1 MTNYT
6 SLQHTKWECKY
17 HVVFIPKY
25 RRKIGDRISRRCLHD
40 SARSGYRTAASF
52 VAHLRAD
59 MPSLLRQV
67 YWASFAN
74 PCCSLFKPSYLNGPT
89 VPDTCANGTST
100 YSPDSPYWW
109 AKRVRLLCDLNYR
122 ALNPTVRGIF
132 DLTEEWEF
140 QLQSTYEAEALR
152 LIQEGEQVAATELLQ
167 KFIDGNCAR
176 AEREYKLL
184 NETVTTMLETV
195 GIEYLYVDYLKG
207 WTTKKN
213 VPLPVQ

>member
-1 MTNYT
+1 
-6 SLQHTKWECKY
+6 
-17 HVVFIPKY
+17 
-25 RRKIGDRISRRCLHD
+25 
-40 SARSGYRTAASF
+40 
-52 VAHLRAD
+52 
-59 MPSLLRQV
+59 
-67 YWASFAN
+67 
-74 PCCSLFKPSYLNGPT
+74 
-89 VPDTCANGTST
+89 
-100 YSPDSPYWW
+100 
-109 AKRVRLLCDLNYR
+109 VRLLCDLNYR